1 MTVVEMDQPLSMSW
15 CLDCH
20 RDPASRIRDPKDV
33 YNLDSQT
40 LADQGKIANA
50 HKFITDWKVKPPT
63 SCSGCHR

>member
-1 MTVVEMDQPLSMSW
+1 MAQREPLSMSF

-33 YNLDSQT
+33 FNLNSQR
-40 LADQGKIANA
+40 LVDQGKADEA
-50 HKFITDWKVKPPT
+50 ASMVQHWKVKPPQ